1 MVADLLAKVL
11 VQSVLMPPSPH
22 FKCGFE
28 GEAVKVILV
37 NIPHAVAF
45 VKAVVR
51 SHPKATACG
60 EIKALGKERKN
71 IAHN

>member
-1 MVADLLAKVL
+1 MVAGSLVKALAR
-11 VQSVLMPPSPH
+11 SVYILPRPH
-22 FKCGFE
+22 FKCGVE

-71 IAHN
+71 IAHD